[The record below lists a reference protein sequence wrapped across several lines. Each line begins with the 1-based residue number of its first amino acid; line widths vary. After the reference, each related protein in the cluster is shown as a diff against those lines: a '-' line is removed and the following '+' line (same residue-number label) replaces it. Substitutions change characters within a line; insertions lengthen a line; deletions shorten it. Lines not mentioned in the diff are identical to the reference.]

1 LNGSTLAELKFKQ
14 TESISVSSKGFQ
26 SVSKVPLVNE
36 DGTDIN
42 ERAYFIFSE
51 LFEMYA
57 IEDPDEPTRKIMR
70 IEEITAFIKG
80 ATKET
85 CSRDDSRVIF
95 ISGFDSNGDG
105 KIEKDDFI
113 NFYKKSCFEKVDVV
127 RQNLIQ
133 YNYNNALK

>member
-1 LNGSTLAELKFKQ
+1 M
-14 TESISVSSKGFQ
+14 
-26 SVSKVPLVNE
+26 SKVPLVNE

>member
-1 LNGSTLAELKFKQ
+1 MKLNRFSTGAAIKEIQNGSTLAELKFKAN
-14 TESISVSSKGFQ
+14 ESLSITSKGYQ

-57 IEDPDEPTRKIMR
+57 IEDPDEPNRKIMR
-70 IEEITAFIKG
+70 IDEICDFIKG

-85 CSRDDSRVIF
+85 CRRDDTRVLF
-95 ISGFDSNGDG
+95 IANFDSNGDG
-105 KIEKDDFI
+105 KLEKDDFI
-113 NFYKKSCFEKVDVV
+113 RFYK
-127 RQNLIQ
+127 
-133 YNYNNALK
+133 